1 MMHVH
6 KMVGTG
12 TRWWRCA
19 RWVHLH
25 KMVGSMPGRGVV
37 FLNLYLHIRLFLLRE
52 SWSAPEDV
60 LDHVRGVGKGDGGE
74 GRRAGVGDARIW
86 AEGE

>member
-52 SWSAPEDV
+52 PWSAPEDV
-60 LDHVRGVGKGDGGE
+60 LDHVRGVGEGDGGE
-74 GRRAGVGDARIW
+74 GRGAGVGDARIW